1 MNLRCRAI
9 LTSWLFTLL
18 VVIFFSPQRTFS
30 ATPAPVPVWLFDA
43 ESFEF
48 WRDAGGNYHGLY
60 PQIIAALNTQYG
72 YNLQIRPIG
81 GEAILKSFNEQ
92 RYGLYA
98 GVLRTEARTR
108 SNLLSARLFDNEVV
122 AASPRM
128 LARKPEDL
136 NGMRVVFR
144 RNDTTAERVRQ
155 RYPDIHFKET
165 LLAESSEDA
174 FQLLSDDRADFY
186 INDATEMVN
195 TEPYYQISRPF
206 PGLRIATVFAFSPT
220 LLPLR
225 EQFNGLINDWRRSG
239 KMQQAIAMHT
249 RQYLISRLRI
259 SDEERAW
266 LKQNP
271 LEVWLPK
278 NENFAPLI
286 WRDDAGYHGSV
297 INLINDLRELLQ
309 ATVKVHY
316 VDNYYEALQRNHW
329 PVRLIEIRDASL
341 AQQHDKMIGP
351 QSSWHNAYYNL
362 IGQPFIW
369 DESQIRHQ
377 RVGVIKGAFTQF
389 YLQEH
394 YGEDVTIV
402 PFTRIDQMIAAIE
415 NNKIDFI
422 LGDLSTLETSLR
434 GNELFRGVLKVAGVT
449 RGEYRIGPTTEST
462 FPLHNLLSQVHQ
474 LSSYRTQLERQ
485 EVPAS
490 APQLTRNT
498 LKIISVVLLVT
509 ALFSLCLLLLMW
521 RQMRKNQLVNRN
533 IVQAM
538 EKVNLAHD
546 DETGSHIQRVAKYCN
561 LLARELRLPRRMVR
575 DISQYASLHDVGKI
589 AVPER
594 ILRKQGPLTPEE
606 FAEMKLHT
614 LKGWRIIQGLRLGPV
629 AENIIHFHHEKWDG
643 SGYPEG
649 LKGERI
655 PLEARILAL
664 ADVYDALRQ
673 KRVYK
678 PGFSHEHASQT
689 IIEGAGKHFDPRLVA
704 LFRQHHERFCAIY
717 EALAD

>member
-1 MNLRCRAI
+1 VKLRCRAV

-18 VVIFFSPQRTFS
+18 MVCLPQRTLA
-30 ATPAPVPVWLFDA
+30 ATPTPVPVWLYDA
-43 ESFEF
+43 ESYEF
-48 WRDAGGNYHGLY
+48 WRDANGGYHGLY
-60 PQIIAALNTQYG
+60 PQMVQALNARYG

-81 GEAILKSFNEQ
+81 GEAILKRFNNDS
-92 RYGLYA
+92 YGLYA
-98 GVLRTEARTR
+98 GVLRTDARAR
-108 SNLLSARLFDNEVV
+108 SKLLSARLFDNEVI

-128 LARKPEDL
+128 KALNPEDL

-144 RNDTTAERVRQ
+144 RNDTTAERVNQ
-155 RYPDIHFKET
+155 RYPDIHFKT
-165 LLAESSEDA
+165 ILLAENSEEA
-174 FQLLSDDRADFY
+174 FQMLSNDRADFY
-186 INDATEMVN
+186 INDASEMVN
-195 TEPYYQISRPF
+195 GAPYYQLSRPF
-206 PGLRIATVFAFSPT
+206 PGLRIASVFAFSPS

-225 EQFNGLINDWRRSG
+225 EHVNALINDWQRSG
-239 KMQQAIAMHT
+239 KMQQVISTQT
-249 RQYLISRLRI
+249 RQFLISRLRI
-259 SDEERAW
+259 TDEERAW
-266 LKQNP
+266 LRQNP

-286 WRDDAGYHGSV
+286 WRDDKGYHGSA

-309 ATVKVHY
+309 ANVKVHY
-316 VDNYYEALQRNHW
+316 IDNYYEALQRSNW
-329 PVRLIEIRDASL
+329 PVRLIEIRDVSL
-341 AQQHDKMIGP
+341 ASPRNTLIGP

-377 RVGVIKGAFTQF
+377 RVGVIKGAFSQF
-389 YLQEH
+389 YLQQH
-394 YGEDVTIV
+394 YGEEVTIV
-402 PFTRIDQMIAAIE
+402 PFAHIDEMIAAIE
-415 NNKIDFI
+415 NNNIDFI

-434 GNELFRGVLKVAGVT
+434 GNELFRGVLKVAGLT
-449 RGEYRIGPTTEST
+449 RGEYRIGSTTDSA
-462 FPLHNLLSQVHQ
+462 FPLHNLLAQVHQ
-474 LSSYRTQLERQ
+474 LSSYRSQLERQ
-485 EVPAS
+485 DVPTG

-498 LKIISVVLLVT
+498 LKIISVVLLIT

-521 RQMRKNQLVNRN
+521 RQMRQNRLVNRN

-538 EKVNLAHD
+538 EKVNRAHD

-614 LKGWRIIQGLRLGPV
+614 LKGWRIIQGLGLGPV

-649 LKGERI
+649 LKGEQI

-689 IIEGAGKHFDPRLVA
+689 ILSGTGKHFDPRLVA
-704 LFRQHHERFCAIY
+704 LFRQHHERFRAIY
-717 EALAD
+717 DALAD

>member
-1 MNLRCRAI
+1 MKLRCRAV

-18 VVIFFSPQRTFS
+18 MVFAPQRTL
-30 ATPAPVPVWLFDA
+30 ATPSTPVPVWLYDA
-43 ESFEF
+43 ESYEF
-48 WRDAGGNYHGLY
+48 WRDASGGYHGLY
-60 PQIIAALNTQYG
+60 PQIIQTLNARYG

-81 GEAILKSFNEQ
+81 GAEILKRFNENS
-92 RYGLYA
+92 YGLYA
-98 GVLRTEARTR
+98 GVLRTDARAR
-108 SNLLSARLFDNEVV
+108 SKLLSARLFDNEVLAV
-122 AASPRM
+122 SPRM
-128 LARKPEDL
+128 QVLKAGDL
-136 NGMRVVFR
+136 NDMRVVFR
-144 RNDTTAERVRQ
+144 RNDTTAERVKQ
-155 RYPDIHFKET
+155 RYPDIRFKEI

-174 FQLLSDDRADFY
+174 FHMLSTDRADFY
-186 INDATEMVN
+186 INDATEMIN
-195 TEPYYQISRPF
+195 TEPYYILSRPF
-206 PGLRIATVFAFSPT
+206 PGLRIASVFAFSPT

-225 EQFNGLINDWRRSG
+225 EHMNALINDWQRSG
-239 KMQQAIAMHT
+239 EMQQAIALHT
-249 RQYLISRLRI
+249 RQFLTSRLRV
-259 SDEERAW
+259 SEAEREW
-266 LKQNP
+266 LRQNP

-278 NENFAPLI
+278 KENFAPLI
-286 WRDDAGYHGSV
+286 WRDDTGYHGSA

-309 ATVKVHY
+309 ADVKVHY
-316 VDNYYEALQRNHW
+316 IDNYYAELQRNHW
-329 PVRLIEIRDASL
+329 PIRLIEIRDASL
-341 AQQHDKMIGP
+341 AAPRDEIIGP

-402 PFTRIDQMIAAIE
+402 PFEHIDQMIGAIE

-434 GNELFRGVLKVAGVT
+434 GNELFRGVLKVAGFT
-449 RGEYRIGPTTEST
+449 RGEYRIGPATDST
-462 FPLHNLLSQVHQ
+462 FPLHNLLAQVHQ

-485 EVPAS
+485 AVPAGV
-490 APQLTRNT
+490 PQLTRNT
-498 LKIISVVLLVT
+498 LKIISVVLLIT

-521 RQMRKNQLVNRN
+521 RQMRKNRLVNRN

-538 EKVNLAHD
+538 EKVNRAHD

-561 LLARELRLPRRMVR
+561 LMARELHLPRRMVR

-589 AVPER
+589 AVPEQ
-594 ILRKQGPLTPEE
+594 ILRKKGPLTAEE
-606 FAEMKLHT
+606 FDEMKLHT
-614 LKGWRIIQGLRLGPV
+614 LKGWRIIQGLGLGQV

-649 LKGERI
+649 LKGEQI

-678 PGFSHEHASQT
+678 PGFSHEHAS
-689 IIEGAGKHFDPRLVA
+689 GMLFDGSGKHFDPRLVA
-704 LFRQHHERFCAIY
+704 LFRQHHERFRAIY
-717 EALAD
+717 DALAD

>member
-1 MNLRCRAI
+1 MKLRCLVVA
-9 LTSWLFTLL
+9 TSWLFTLL
-18 VVIFFSPQRTFS
+18 AVTLFMPQRTFA
-30 ATPAPVPVWLFDA
+30 ATPVPVWLYDA

-48 WRDAGGNYHGLY
+48 WRDASGNYHGLY
-60 PQIIAALNTQYG
+60 PQIIQALNAQYG

-81 GEAILKSFNEQ
+81 GEAILERFNAQ

-98 GVLRTEARTR
+98 GVLRTNARAR
-108 SNLLSARLFDNEVV
+108 SKLLSARLFDNEVI
-122 AASPRM
+122 AAS
-128 LARKPEDL
+128 LQIQARKPDDL

-155 RYPDIHFKET
+155 RYPDLHFKEM
-165 LLAESSEDA
+165 LLAERSEEA
-174 FQLLSDDRADFY
+174 FQLLSDNRADFY

-195 TEPYYQISRPF
+195 TGPYFQLSRPF

-225 EQFNGLINDWRRSG
+225 EHVNALINDWQRSG
-239 KMQQAIAMHT
+239 KMQQAIATHT
-249 RQYLISRLRI
+249 RQYLVSQLRV
-259 SDEERAW
+259 SAQERAW
-266 LKQNP
+266 LKQNA
-271 LEVWLPK
+271 LDVWLPK

-286 WRDDAGYHGSV
+286 WRDDKGYHGSA

-309 ATVKVHY
+309 VRVNVHFI
-316 VDNYYEALQRNHW
+316 DNYYAALQRNNW
-329 PVRLIEIRDASL
+329 SIKLIDIRDAAL
-341 AQQHDKMIGP
+341 TPQRDKMIGP

-369 DESQIRHQ
+369 DESQIRHH

-394 YGEDVTIV
+394 YGDDVTIV
-402 PFTRIDQMIAAIE
+402 PFNDIDQMIAAIE
-415 NNKIDFI
+415 NNKIDYI

-449 RGEYRIGPTTEST
+449 RGEYRIGPTTENT
-462 FPLHNLLSQVHQ
+462 FALHNLLAQVHQ

-485 EVPAS
+485 DVPAA

-498 LKIISVVLLVT
+498 LKIISVILLIT

-538 EKVNLAHD
+538 EKVNRAHD

-561 LLARELRLPRRMVR
+561 LMARELRLPRRMVR
-575 DISQYASLHDVGKI
+575 DITQYASLHDVGKI

-606 FAEMKLHT
+606 FNEMKLHT
-614 LKGWRIIQGLRLGPV
+614 LKGWRIIQGLGLGPV

-678 PGFSHEHASQT
+678 PGFSHEQASQT
-689 IIEGAGKHFDPRLVA
+689 IIDGAGKHFDPRLVA
-704 LFRQHHERFCAIY
+704 LFRAHHERFRATY
-717 EALAD
+717 DALAD